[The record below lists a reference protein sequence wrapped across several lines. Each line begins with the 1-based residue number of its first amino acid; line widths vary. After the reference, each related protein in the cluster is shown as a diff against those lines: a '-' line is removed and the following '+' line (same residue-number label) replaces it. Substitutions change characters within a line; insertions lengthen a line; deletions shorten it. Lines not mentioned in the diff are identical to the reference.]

1 MYMYNVYV
9 HCTYT
14 YYNMYTEYIYIYIYV
29 SFLQPKT
36 NNGAY
41 NLVYSFTYSNSI
53 NT

>member
-1 MYMYNVYV
+1 MYMYIAHTHIIICIRN
-9 HCTYT
+9 T
-14 YYNMYTEYIYIYIYV
+14 YIYV